1 MNVQKMD
8 TAAANEEALFQDK
21 IEESLMSKEVI
32 LPILAVVCV
41 IIIIWAWMT
50 KCGKRACCKRS
61 SEVPSRS
68 QTRKSVKS
76 ERTETTT
83 NNDLESGSSG
93 SGNVN
98 TELSMAGN
106 SKQLS
111 ARKHGVSKSKSRI
124 DVDLGCA
131 VPFERASEP
140 EKPSV
145 SFITP
150 AQNNTRN
157 SNQLFGQT
165 TANRNSLPT
174 VCVPIQQIK
183 S

>member
-76 ERTETTT
+76 ERTETT
-83 NNDLESGSSG
+83 NNDIESGSSG
-93 SGNVN
+93 SGNVV

-106 SKQLS
+106 SRQLS
-111 ARKHGVSKSKSRI
+111 ARKHGVSKSKSKLE
-124 DVDLGCA
+124 VDA

-145 SFITP
+145 SIVTG